1 MFDDVMSRLSA
12 ELERLAD
19 EARACRERIQAL
31 IQKTVELRAELE
43 HPPVEGERPPVE
55 PTGEPLT
62 RKLQSV

>member
-1 MFDDVMSRLSA
+1 MSRLSA

-19 EARACRERIQAL
+19 ETRACRERLLAL

-43 HPPVEGERPPVE
+43 HPPVEGERLPVE
-55 PTGEPLT
+55 PAGEPPA